1 MDEHDRFARL
11 TRCPRIPRGGGGGV
25 SLAAAHRIR
34 ESCDFPKQNTCHEVL
49 FSVSSKDAT
58 NQFLRPRHEHLHRGC
73 HSRSGRR
80 PLGSRPRRP
89 VGDAPLCWLGGHS
102 AVAVTS
108 SAVIGGGAAAGMGR
122 RRGATGPMQRGGH
135 HGQRTQAGGAGRG
148 CCVVRPGVSQ
158 RPSVRTGEG
167 AGRGRVCDT
176 TQLTGPSDDRS
187 VRAGDE
193 PRGRGASL
201 VYTVTALTCIRVVAA
216 ADRLLLSH
224 TEGRGGRGGRGMH
237 PTCRRPRALAPRDER
252 DATALAA
259 DAAARSPTSP
269 SV

>member
-1 MDEHDRFARL
+1 M
-11 TRCPRIPRGGGGGV
+11 GGGGGV

-49 FSVSSKDAT
+49 FSVSSKDST
-58 NQFLRPRHEHLHRGC
+58 NQFLRPRHEHLHRAC

-102 AVAVTS
+102 AVAVTAA
-108 SAVIGGGAAAGMGR
+108 AVIGGGAAAGMGR

-135 HGQRTQAGGAGRG
+135 RGQRTQAGGAGRG

-237 PTCRRPRALAPRDER
+237 PACRRPRALAPRDER